1 MKVLN
6 LAPLGFWSQLENIEL
21 PNLAIQGF
29 GGLFVEMS
37 NTIKVQAIGQG
48 VAGQYLA
55 NYSSFHNLC
64 KTMQI
69 KDSLCEWLYKDP
81 QYGLNDPN
89 NYEVWVEFSYKN
101 NSDAELVLYEYFGFK
116 RAQLQAFDSHFERWC
131 YSVDSILDNWY
142 CSGPCKNYDLTIL
155 QLSSSGLTANPP
167 SGEAADSICLTPQK
181 TLTQNISCQGFPELY
196 SFYHY
201 QFPKINS
208 SA

>member
-1 MKVLN
+1 M
-6 LAPLGFWSQLENIEL
+6 
-21 PNLAIQGF
+21 AIQGF
-29 GGLFVEMS
+29 GGLFVEMN
-37 NTIKVQAIGQG
+37 NTIKIQAIGQG
-48 VAGQYLA
+48 VAGQYLG

-64 KTMQI
+64 KTMLI
-69 KDSLCEWLYKDP
+69 KDSLCEWVYNDP

-89 NYEVWVEFSYKN
+89 NYEVWVDFSYKN
-101 NSDAELVLYEYFGFK
+101 DSDAELVLYEYFGFK
-116 RAQLQAFDSHFERWC
+116 RGQLQAFDKHFERWC
-131 YSVDSILDNWY
+131 YSVESILDNWY

-167 SGEAADSICLTPQK
+167 TGEAADSICLTSNK